1 MGKEILLTQIE
12 QANTLDTLY
21 PLWNELKTYLENQ
34 PSLLELGNLF
44 GYQYHLSD
52 KLNQLSLSFL
62 QEKKYKESIAF
73 HQELITDFKDD
84 KYLCPFYKN
93 LALSYFYQESDI
105 SYFQELL
112 NRYPYDYDL
121 LDAYFTCLFKQNK
134 YEELK
139 VEIQKQLPL
148 SIEYNIETK
157 NIIRH
162 VVELFKDMNEEELAL
177 RYGQIEKKQNDFGK
191 KKPTKVIKVG
201 RNEPCPCGSGKKYK
215 KCCGK

>member
-1 MGKEILLTQIE
+1 MEKETLLTQIE

-34 PSLLELGNLF
+34 PSFLELGKLF

-52 KLNQLSLSFL
+52 KLNQLSISFL

-73 HQELITDFKDD
+73 HQELITYFKYD

-177 RYGQIEKKQNDFGK
+177 DYGQIERKQNDFGK

-201 RNEPCPCGSGKKYK
+201 RNDPCPCGSGKKYK